1 MIIKNKLQIITSIFW
16 ICISSILMG
25 IGVYAIL
32 SPQLSF
38 NVGIK
43 FTPDIICR
51 VELAYDNILGNGSN
65 GTIDENEYVTI
76 FDNKNGSVNVDYITY
91 VDGESLQFDA
101 NAIGLGKTIN
111 LRVTNYTSSHT
122 ILAWIESPLFTG
134 TPVDEHTGL
143 FYEPLIVRN
152 GEDSSQIFK
161 NISLPSTTSQNTT
174 IKISMKKIV
183 EVEHDLANTTVLINH
198 SDSILQTD
206 YNKYKYINAD
216 ENFNATYT
224 PDAGYNAPEK
234 LKVFIKNSNGELSQ
248 LPESS
253 YTYTVTDNVGHLEV
267 SAEVVN
273 GTNENVKI
281 VVVSAK
287 VYKISE
293 SFIGVTVE
301 YNQTSYTSGFYFPDM
316 GNLQATITANSN
328 YKLPDAIEVERD
340 GTKLN
345 SGIDYTYTKTN
356 DEIATLI
363 IESTSVTK
371 DIRIYIWGV
380 SQSYTVFTYTS
391 GTGPVYDNSNTS
403 NRYVHYIEMG
413 EYPQTYCG
421 TELPKAES
429 EYEITTDYYYNT
441 QGTSSPSNPP
451 IIKPALYED
460 KTTGQK
466 FAKQGTNFYN
476 VEPVRWIVIGVT
488 DGVYGDEGEHVLFTT
503 GNQAENESSNSGLWL
518 YDEATNTFKYRTT
531 TDGEWKNVTEVLVLS
546 EYSLL
551 RLKYIA
557 SGNAS
562 SPYYNHFSQSDIN
575 KVLNTNADSLYNTMF
590 TDNQRTKIIPKTM
603 EITSYYQNL
612 NSKNYNNIEYN
623 MFLLGATRNWNGS
636 SWGAYGTDS
645 YNVATYFIPINNN
658 SNQSNLVSKDTA
670 YSSGGTQNS
679 PSSYSYHYWWLRSGT
694 YFQYNNGAMLLS
706 PVGKY
711 DHGVAGIC
719 ALRPAFVLNL
729 E

>member
-91 VDGESLQFDA
+91 VDSESLQFDA

-206 YNKYKYINAD
+206 YNKYNYINAD
-216 ENFNATYT
+216 EKFNATYT

-253 YTYTVTDNVGHLEV
+253 YTYTVTDNIGHLEV

-391 GTGPVYDNSNTS
+391 GTGPVYNNANTS
-403 NRYVHYIEMG
+403 DRYVHYIEMG
-413 EYPQTYCG
+413 EYPQSYAG
-421 TELPKAES
+421 TTT
-429 EYEITTDYYYNT
+429 EISATQ
-441 QGTSSPSNPP
+441 QGTYYVDNNDGSKKYALKESNYY
-451 IIKPALYED
+451 L
-460 KTTGQK
+460 
-466 FAKQGTNFYN
+466 

-488 DGVYGDEGEHVLFTT
+488 DGVYGDKGQHVLFTT
-503 GNQAENESSNSGLWL
+503 GNQAENESSSLGLWR
-518 YDEATNTFKYRTT
+518 YDEATNTFKYRKTT
-531 TDGEWKNVTEVLVLS
+531 SGEWQKASEVLVLS
-546 EYSLL
+546 EYGLL
-551 RLKYIA
+551 RSTYKDT
-557 SGNAS
+557 GVGT
-562 SPYYNHFSQSDIN
+562 SPYNHFSVSDIN
-575 KVLNTNADSLYNTMF
+575 KVLNDENNANSLYNTMF
-590 TDNQRTKIIPKTM
+590 TGNQKTKIIPKTM
-603 EITSYYQNL
+603 PITSYRSKI
-612 NSKNYNNIEYN
+612 NSTDYNDVEYN
-623 MFLLGATRNWNGS
+623 MFLLGSTRNNHVNWIHNGI
-636 SWGAYGTDS
+636 DS
-645 YNVATYFIPINNN
+645 YNLSTYFTPANTG
-658 SNQSNLVSKDTA
+658 SNQSNLVAKETA

-679 PSSYSYHYWWLRSGT
+679 PDNYSAYYWWLRSGDA
-694 YFQYNNGAMLLS
+694 NNLS
-706 PVGKY
+706 TFAIYVNSTGFVGNNSVTHSY
-711 DHGVAGIC
+711 

-729 E
+729 A

>member
-91 VDGESLQFDA
+91 VDSESLQFEA

-198 SDSILQTD
+198 SDLILQTD
-206 YNKYKYINAD
+206 YNKYNYINAD

-253 YTYTVTDNVGHLEV
+253 YTYTVTDNIGHLEV

-391 GTGPVYDNSNTS
+391 ETGPVYDNSNTS
-403 NRYVHYIEMG
+403 NYYVHYIEMG
-413 EYPQTYCG
+413 EYPQSYAG
-421 TELPKAES
+421 TIN
-429 EYEITTDYYYNT
+429 EISATQ
-441 QGTSSPSNPP
+441 QGTYYVDNDDGSTKYALKGSNYY
-451 IIKPALYED
+451 L
-460 KTTGQK
+460 
-466 FAKQGTNFYN
+466 

-488 DGVYGDEGEHVLFTT
+488 NGVYEEEQGQHVLFTT
-503 GNQAENESSNSGLWL
+503 GNQAENESSSSGLWR

-531 TDGEWKNVTEVLVLS
+531 TSGEWENASEVLVLS
-546 EYSLL
+546 EYGLL
-551 RLKYIA
+551 RSTYKKDNYETA
-557 SGNAS
+557 Q
-562 SPYYNHFSQSDIN
+562 YRYNHFSQSDIN

-590 TDNQRTKIIPKTM
+590 TDNQRTKIESKTM
-603 EITSYYQNL
+603 PITSYYHQL
-612 NSKNYNNIEYN
+612 NSTDYNDVYYN
-623 MFLLGATRNWNGS
+623 LFLLGSNINWAGGS
-636 SWGAYGTDS
+636 SLQEDATNS
-645 YNVATYFIPINNN
+645 YSLGTYFKPSTNTVE
-658 SNQSNLVSKDTA
+658 SNRKAKETA

-679 PSSYSYHYWWLRSGT
+679 ECNWWLRSGT
-694 YFQYNNGAMLLS
+694 AGYKYGAMYVYS
-706 PVGKY
+706 AGDVNHDRVY
-711 DHGVAGIC
+711 DSY

-729 E
+729 A

>member
-122 ILAWIESPLFTG
+122 ILAWIESSMFTG

-206 YNKYKYINAD
+206 YNKYNYINAD
-216 ENFNATYT
+216 EKFNATYT

-356 DEIATLI
+356 DELASLI

-413 EYPQTYCG
+413 EYPQRYAG
-421 TELPKAES
+421 TTSTISA
-429 EYEITTDYYYNT
+429 TQ
-441 QGTSSPSNPP
+441 QGTYYVDNNDGS
-451 IIKPALYED
+451 KKYALKGDNY
-460 KTTGQK
+460 
-466 FAKQGTNFYN
+466 YL

-488 DGVYGDEGEHVLFTT
+488 DGVYSGGQHVLFTT
-503 GNQAENESSNSGLWL
+503 GNQAGNESSSSGLWL
-518 YDEATNTFKYRTT
+518 YDEATNTFKYRTAT
-531 TDGEWKNVTEVLVLS
+531 SGEWQNASEVLVLS
-546 EYSLL
+546 EYGLL
-551 RLKYIA
+551 RSTYKA
-557 SGNAS
+557 SGYNT
-562 SPYYNHFSQSDIN
+562 SPYNHFSQSDIN

-590 TDNQRTKIIPKTM
+590 TENQRTKIESKTM
-603 EITSYYQNL
+603 PITSYYQKL
-612 NSKNYNNIEYN
+612 NSTDYNTTSYN
-623 MFLLGATRNWNGS
+623 MFLLGSNRNYSGGWKNNV
-636 SWGAYGTDS
+636 TDS
-645 YNVATYFIPINNN
+645 YNLSTYFTPANTG
-658 SNQSNLVSKDTA
+658 SDQSNLVAKETA

-679 PSSYSYHYWWLRSGT
+679 PDSYSAYFGWLRSGYVIRNNYASVVDST
-694 YFQYNNGAMLLS
+694 GSVYSNRINGAS
-706 PVGKY
+706 Y
-711 DHGVAGIC
+711 
-719 ALRPAFVLNL
+719 ALRPAFVLSL
-729 E
+729 I